1 MFHPA
6 RLIIPIFFLAV
17 PALAQKQGRALIDS
31 LVAELPRAANDTV
44 KGRLYRVI
52 ADESFFINV
61 DQALHYSRLGLQ
73 HTTRMKWQRG
83 IGVFNTYIGRAYSDK
98 GNYDSCRHY
107 FLKAIAIYKTLGDTW
122 NLSSTTNNLGVAE
135 HNIRSNYPAATRYYF
150 DGLKYAEAT
159 GDNYLIGLCLDNV
172 SEIYRIQKN
181 FPKALQFGKRSLVLR
196 QQQRNPDINARREL
210 AGSLSSMAALY
221 TLIQDWPK
229 ARQYGFRALVEH
241 QNVGNQEGL
250 AITYGNLSVAMQDD
264 YRRKIDYALQAKQR
278 WDTFNP
284 RNLSAVNNLANLGVA
299 YLDLVR
305 NPSPATANV
314 QPTDRT
320 DRLRLAKKYLT
331 EAIQLS
337 TDKGE
342 VGDRAYFRGNLAELQ
357 ALTGDY
363 KSAYENFRAA
373 QAVQDSLYSQEAKNK
388 IAGLEGKREIEL
400 RDKQLEINRLAIA
413 GQQRQQLA
421 LLVGVALLLV
431 IGGLL
436 YWQNRTRKRT
446 NTTLLHLNQELDEA
460 NQVKTRFFAILSHDL
475 RGPVANLINFL
486 HLQRESPDL
495 LPPDQVARHQQT
507 VTVAAEGLLDTMESM
522 LLWSKGQ
529 MQQFKPT
536 VKEMPVQT
544 LFDYLQRFFAG
555 TTNVRFDFDAPD
567 GLQVATDEDY
577 LRTIMQNLTSNAIQ
591 ALKNKPDSVGGP
603 RIGDDAGP
611 PVRAGS
617 PWSECRTTGI
627 PERFQPAHI
636 QWQAR
641 SENGRVVLTIND
653 NGPGM
658 SESQLNA
665 LYTDDVVIRGKSGLG
680 LHLIRDL
687 TKAIACQISVRSEP
701 GMGTEFRLAFAENKP
716 ARRDVIAQLTHDV
729 D

>member
-1 MFHPA
+1 VGAVPLITIIKSVFHPA
-6 RLIIPIFFLAV
+6 RLLIFSLLLV
-17 PALAQKQGRALIDS
+17 TPALAQKQGRSLIDS
-31 LVAELPRAANDTV
+31 LVAELPKAANDTV
-44 KGRLYRVI
+44 TGRLYRVI
-52 ADESFFINV
+52 ADELFFINV
-61 DQALHYSRLGLQ
+61 DKALEYSRLGLK

-135 HNIRSNYPAATRYYF
+135 HNIRSNYSAATRYYF
-150 DGLKYAEAT
+150 DGLKYAEAK
-159 GDNYLIGLCLDNV
+159 GDNYLIGICLDNV

-181 FPKALQFGKRSLVLR
+181 FPKALQFGERSLVLR

-221 TLIQDWPK
+221 TQMANWPK
-229 ARQYGFRALVEH
+229 ARQYGFQALVEH
-241 QNVGNQEGL
+241 QKVGNQEGL
-250 AITYGNLSVAMQDD
+250 AKTYGNLSIAMQSD

-278 WDTFNP
+278 WDSVNP
-284 RNLSAVNNLANLGVA
+284 RNLNAVSNLANLGVA

-305 NPSPATANV
+305 YDTLNTATI

-320 DRLRLAKKYLT
+320 DRLRLANKYLM

-337 TDKGE
+337 ADKGE
-342 VGDRAYFRGNLAELQ
+342 VGDQAYFRGSLAELQ
-357 ALTGDY
+357 ALMGNY
-363 KSAYENFRAA
+363 KGAYENFRAY

-421 LLVGVALLLV
+421 LLVGVGLLLV

-436 YWQNRTRKRT
+436 YWQNRTRQKT

-495 LPPDQVARHQQT
+495 LPRDQIARHQQNIT
-507 VTVAAEGLLDTMESM
+507 EAAEGLLDTMESM

-536 VKEMPVQT
+536 VKEVPIQT

-555 TTNVRFDFDAPD
+555 TPNVQFNFYAPD

-577 LRTIMQNLTSNAIQ
+577 LRAIMQNLTSNAIQ
-591 ALKNKPDSVGGP
+591 ALNNKPDRIGGP
-603 RIGDDAGP
+603 RIDGDA
-611 PVRAGS
+611 AGS
-617 PWSECRTTGI
+617 
-627 PERFQPAHI
+627 PERFQPGHI
-636 QWQAR
+636 QWQAQ
-641 SENGRVVLTIND
+641 SENGRVVLTISD
-653 NGPGM
+653 NGSGM

-665 LYTDDVVIRGKSGLG
+665 LYTDDAAISGKSGLG

-687 TKAIACQISVRSEP
+687 AKAIACQISVRSEP
-701 GMGTEFRLAFAENKP
+701 GTGTEFRL
-716 ARRDVIAQLTHDV
+716 VLT
-729 D
+729 

>member
-1 MFHPA
+1 MSVSAP
-6 RLIIPIFFLAV
+6 
-17 PALAQKQGRALIDS
+17 AQKRGRALIDS
-31 LVAELPRAANDTV
+31 LVAELPKAANDTV

-61 DQALHYSRLGLQ
+61 DQALYYSRLGLQ
-73 HTTRMKWQRG
+73 HTTRMNWQRG
-83 IGVFNTYIGRAYSDK
+83 IGVFNSYVGRAYSDK

-107 FLKAIAIYKTLGDTW
+107 LLKAIAIYKTLGDTW
-122 NLSSTTNNLGVAE
+122 NLASTTNNLGVAE
-135 HNIRSNYPAATRYYF
+135 HNIRSNYLAATRYYF
-150 DGLKYAEAT
+150 EGLKYAEAT
-159 GDNYLIGLCLDNV
+159 GDNYLIGLSLDNV

-221 TLIQDWPK
+221 TQMEDWSK
-229 ARQYGFRALVEH
+229 ARQYGFRALVE
-241 QNVGNQEGL
+241 QQKVGNQEGL
-250 AITYGNLSVAMQDD
+250 AKTYGNLSIAMQGD
-264 YRRKIDYALQAKQR
+264 YRRKIDYALKAKQR
-278 WDTFNP
+278 WDSLNP
-284 RNLSAVNNLANLGVA
+284 RNLDAVSNLANLGVA
-299 YLDLVR
+299 YFDLVR
-305 NPSPATANV
+305 YDTLNTSRIE
-314 QPTDRT
+314 PTDRT
-320 DRLRLAKKYLT
+320 DRLQLAKNYLT
-331 EAIQLS
+331 EAIRLS
-337 TDKGE
+337 ADKGE
-342 VGDRAYFRGNLAELQ
+342 IGDQAHFRGSLAELQ

-363 KSAYENFRAA
+363 RGAYENFRAY

-421 LLVGVALLLV
+421 LLVGVVLLLV

-436 YWQNRTRKRT
+436 YWQNRTRQRT

-475 RGPVANLINFL
+475 RSPIANLINFL

-495 LPPDQVARHQQT
+495 LPPDHVARHQRT
-507 VTVAAEGLLDTMESM
+507 VTEAAEDLLDTMESM

-536 VKEMPVQT
+536 VKEVPVQT

-555 TTNVRFDFDAPD
+555 TTNVRFSFDAPD

-577 LRTIMQNLTSNAIQ
+577 LRTIMQNLTSNAIH
-591 ALKNKPDSVGGP
+591 ALKDRPD
-603 RIGDDAGP
+603 
-611 PVRAGS
+611 
-617 PWSECRTTGI
+617 
-627 PERFQPAHI
+627 AHI
-636 QWQAR
+636 RWQAR
-641 SENGRVVLTIND
+641 SQNGKVVLTIND

-658 SESQLNA
+658 SENQLDA
-665 LYTDDVVIRGKSGLG
+665 LYSNDAAIGGKNGLG

-687 TKAIACQISVRSEP
+687 AKAIACQVSVRSGKEA
-701 GMGTEFRLAFAENKP
+701 GTEFRLAFA
-716 ARRDVIAQLTHDV
+716 
-729 D
+729 

>member
-1 MFHPA
+1 MAFRSA
-6 RLIIPIFFLAV
+6 RLLVPLLFLVA

-31 LVAELPRAANDTV
+31 LVTELPKAANDTV

-52 ADESFFINV
+52 ADEWFFINV
-61 DQALHYSRLGLQ
+61 DQGLYYSRLGLQ

-83 IGVFNTYIGRAYSDK
+83 IGLFNMYIGRAYSDK

-107 FLKAIAIYKTLGDTW
+107 FLKAIGIYKALGDTW
-122 NLSSTTNNLGVAE
+122 NLASTINNLGVAE

-150 DGLKYAEAT
+150 EGLKYAEAAR
-159 GDNYLIGLCLDNV
+159 DNYLIGISLDNV

-181 FPKALQFGKRSLVLR
+181 FPKALQFGKRSLILR
-196 QQQRNPDINARREL
+196 QQQRNPDINAQREL

-221 TLIQDWPK
+221 TQMTDWPRAK
-229 ARQYGFRALVEH
+229 RYGFQALVEH
-241 QNVGNQEGL
+241 QKVGNQEGL
-250 AITYGNLSVAMQDD
+250 AKTYGNLSVAMQGD
-264 YRRKIDYALQAKQR
+264 YRRKIDYALRAKR
-278 WDTFNP
+278 LWDSFNP
-284 RNLSAVNNLANLGVA
+284 RNLNAVNNLANLGVA
-299 YLDLVR
+299 YFDLVR
-305 NPSPATANV
+305 YDTLNTSRIE
-314 QPTDRT
+314 PTDQT
-320 DRLRLAKKYLT
+320 ARLRLAERYLT
-331 EAIQLS
+331 EAIRLS
-337 TDKGE
+337 ADKGE
-342 VGDRAYFRGNLAELQ
+342 VGDQAYFRGNLAELQ

-363 KSAYENFRAA
+363 KGAYENFRAY
-373 QAVQDSLYSQEAKNK
+373 QTVQDSLYSQEAKNK

-413 GQQRQQLA
+413 GQQRQQVA
-421 LLVGVALLLV
+421 LLVGVGLLLV

-436 YWQNRTRKRT
+436 YRQSRTRQRT

-507 VTVAAEGLLDTMESM
+507 VTEAAEGLLDTLESM

-529 MQQFKPT
+529 MQQFKPD
-536 VKEMPVQT
+536 VKVIPVKT
-544 LFDYLQRFFAG
+544 LFDYQQRLF
-555 TTNVRFDFDAPD
+555 TNVPNVRFSFDAPD

-577 LRTIMQNLTSNAIQ
+577 LRTIMQNLTSNAIH
-591 ALKNKPDSVGGP
+591 ALKNRPD
-603 RIGDDAGP
+603 RIGGDA
-611 PVRAGS
+611 AGS

-627 PERFQPAHI
+627 PERFRPAHI

-641 SENGRVVLTIND
+641 SENGRVVLTISD

-665 LYTDDVVIRGKSGLG
+665 LYTDDAAISGKSGLG

-687 TKAIACQISVRSEP
+687 ARAIACQISVRSEP
-701 GMGTEFRLAFAENKP
+701 GTGTEFRLALA
-716 ARRDVIAQLTHDV
+716 
-729 D
+729 

>member
-1 MFHPA
+1 MRTF
-6 RLIIPIFFLAV
+6 LILLFLLLTAPV
-17 PALAQKQGRALIDS
+17 LAQKQGRVLIDS
-31 LVAELPRAANDTV
+31 LVAELPKAANDTV

-52 ADESFFINV
+52 ADEYFFVSV

-73 HTTRMKWQRG
+73 HTTRMNWQRG
-83 IGVFNTYIGRAYSDK
+83 IGVFNSYLGRAYSDK

-107 FLKAIAIYKTLGDTW
+107 LLKAIAIYKTLGDTW

-150 DGLKYAEAT
+150 EGLKYAEANR
-159 GDNYLIGLCLDNV
+159 DNYLIGIGLDNV

-181 FPKALQFGKRSLVLR
+181 YPKALQFGRRSLVLR

-221 TLIQDWPK
+221 TLMEDWPK
-229 ARQYGFRALVEH
+229 ARQYGLRALVEH
-241 QNVGNQEGL
+241 QKVGNQEGL
-250 AITYGNLSVAMQDD
+250 AKTYGNLAIAMQSD
-264 YRRKIDYALQAKQR
+264 YRRKIDYALRAKQR
-278 WDTFNP
+278 WDSYNP
-284 RNLSAVNNLANLGVA
+284 RNLNAVSNLANLGVA
-299 YLDLVR
+299 YFDLVR
-305 NPSPATANV
+305 HPSPSTATI

-320 DRLRLAKKYLT
+320 ARLQLAKRYLT
-331 EAIQLS
+331 DAIRLS
-337 TDKGE
+337 SDKGE
-342 VGDRAYFRGNLAELQ
+342 VGDLAHFRGNLAELQ
-357 ALTGDY
+357 ALTGNY
-363 KSAYENFRAA
+363 KGAYENFRAY

-421 LLVGVALLLV
+421 LLVGVGLLLV

-436 YWQNRTRKRT
+436 YWQSRTRKLT

-486 HLQRESPDL
+486 HLQRTSPDL

-507 VTVAAEGLLDTMESM
+507 VTEAAEGLLDTMESM

-529 MQQFKPT
+529 MQQFKPD
-536 VKEMPVQT
+536 VKVIPVET
-544 LFDYLQRFFAG
+544 LFNYQQRLFANVP
-555 TTNVRFDFDAPD
+555 NVRFSFDAPD

-577 LRTIMQNLTSNAIQ
+577 LRTIMQNLTSNAIN
-591 ALKNKPDSVGGP
+591 ALKNKPG
-603 RIGDDAGP
+603 RIGGDA
-611 PVRAGS
+611 AGS
-617 PWSECRTTGI
+617 P
-627 PERFQPAHI
+627 ERFRPAHI

-641 SENGRVVLTIND
+641 SENGRVVLTIRD

-658 SESQLNA
+658 SEDQLSA
-665 LYTDDVVIRGKSGLG
+665 LYTNDAAISGKSGLG

-687 TKAIACQISVRSEP
+687 ARAIACQISVRSEQ
-701 GMGTEFRLAFAENKP
+701 GTGTEFRLALA
-716 ARRDVIAQLTHDV
+716 
-729 D
+729 